1 MVTRNGKCSGPPS
14 GWDHAHLEKLI
25 DELDSI
31 RRDMTDLAEECAHQL
46 DLLHPAWCDSGRNLL
61 HYLALRRQDIR
72 PLQERLSMLGLSSLG
87 RAESHV
93 CAALSALL
101 KVLGSLT
108 GRPSQPTADSMVGYA
123 RGRQLLDQHTDQL
136 LGHQPGARRTR
147 IMVTMPSEAADDYLL
162 VRELLDSGMNCMRIN
177 CAHDSEDAWERMIE
191 NLRRAK
197 RELGKTCRVLM
208 DLGGPKLRTGPI
220 EPGPAVIK
228 WRPLRDDYGK
238 EVEPARIWLR
248 PAGNPDAPD
257 VPADAIIDLDGIWL
271 SSLCVND
278 SIAFND
284 ARGGSRTIKIVSRTG
299 HCWWGESHNTSYV
312 IPGTT
317 MHRICNTRQKNSG
330 KKASSTTV
338 GQFSGMPAPLFLHKG
353 DTLILTRDLV
363 PGKSAV
369 YDQQGRLISP
379 ATIGCTLPEVFGS
392 VRQGERIF
400 FDDGKIGGI
409 IRGVSADRI
418 KVEIITARP
427 KGERLGA
434 EKGINLPD
442 SRLRLD
448 ALTEKDRNDLRF
460 VVHHSHMVGMSFV
473 QEVSDVQALRHELNA
488 LGADN
493 LGIILKIETRRGFE
507 MLPDLILAAM
517 SSQSAGVMI
526 ARGDLAVECGY
537 ERLAEIQEEILWLC
551 EAAHIPVIWATQVLE
566 SLAKSGIPSRAEIT
580 DAAMGERAECVMLNK
595 GPHMAD
601 AVRVLDN
608 ILQRMG
614 AHQNKKIS
622 LLRQL
627 RWWERT
633 QSHRTT
639 VREET

>member
-1 MVTRNGKCSGPPS
+1 MATRNSKCSAPPP
-14 GWDHAHLEKLI
+14 GWDHTHLEKLI
-25 DELDSI
+25 DELESI
-31 RRDMTDLAEECAHQL
+31 RHDMTDLAEECTQQL
-46 DLLHPAWCDSGRNLL
+46 DLLHPAWRDSGRNLL
-61 HYLALRRQDIR
+61 HYLALRRHDIR

-93 CAALSALL
+93 CAALSTLL
-101 KVLGSLT
+101 KVLYSLT
-108 GRPSQPTADSMVGYA
+108 GRPSQPFAGNMVGHVQ
-123 RGRQLLDQHTDQL
+123 GRQLLDQHTDLL
-136 LGHQPGARRTR
+136 LGHRPGTRRTR

-228 WRPLRDDYGK
+228 WRPLRDDFGK

-284 ARGGSRTIKIVSRTG
+284 ARGASRTIKIVSRTG

-338 GQFSGMPAPLFLHKG
+338 GQFSGIPAPLLLHKG

-363 PGKSAV
+363 PGKPAIH
-369 YDQQGRLISP
+369 DQLGRLISP

-409 IRGVSADRI
+409 IRGVSPDRI

-460 VVHHSHMVGMSFV
+460 VIHHSHMVGMSFV
-473 QEVSDVQALRHELNA
+473 QEVADVQALQHELNA
-488 LGADN
+488 LGADD

-517 SSQSAGVMI
+517 KSQSAGVMI

-537 ERLAEIQEEILWLC
+537 ERLAEIQEEILWLS

-608 ILQRMG
+608 IVQRMG
-614 AHQNKKIS
+614 AHQNKKVS

-633 QSHRTT
+633 QSHHTT
-639 VREET
+639 VRDET